1 MKPKALLLPRL
12 VSATF
17 LLLSIW
23 TDTAAGSTEKVLYNF
38 SSYPHGEKPQANLIA
53 DTAGNLYG
61 TTYAGGAYQV
71 GTVFKLTR
79 GAKGWTQT
87 VLYSFKGGSDGEYPE
102 SSLVFDAAGNLYGT
116 TASGGTCNG
125 INVGCGTVF
134 KLATNSHSG
143 RTESVI
149 YTFKGGSDGEN
160 PVAGLTLDSAGN
172 LYGTTQNGGT
182 GQSTNCALGT
192 CGTVFRLAPGPHGS
206 WKERILYN
214 FTGNGDGYYPYAG
227 VILDSAGS
235 LYGTAWRGGSA
246 GVGSLYQLTYFAGCL
261 AQR

>member
-102 SSLVFDAAGNLYGT
+102 SSLVFDAAGNLSGT
-116 TASGGTCNG
+116 TPSAPTSNGTNLS
-125 INVGCGTVF
+125 
-134 KLATNSHSG
+134 LATA
-143 RTESVI
+143 
-149 YTFKGGSDGEN
+149 FN
-160 PVAGLTLDSAGN
+160 PT
-172 LYGTTQNGGT
+172 
-182 GQSTNCALGT
+182 ST
-192 CGTVFRLAPGPHGS
+192 S
-206 WKERILYN
+206 
-214 FTGNGDGYYPYAG
+214 
-227 VILDSAGS
+227 
-235 LYGTAWRGGSA
+235 
-246 GVGSLYQLTYFAGCL
+246 
-261 AQR
+261 